1 MSERGCRQGGI
12 PFSVMRRTKKGA
24 GLFFR
29 TYGKVPFF
37 MTVRCQLF

>member
-12 PFSVMRRTKKGA
+12 PFSVMRRTKKA
-24 GLFFR
+24 QAFFR